1 MISQM
6 FINVNAIV
14 IILLNI
20 YKKYKKIKNDALDNG
35 NIISLKKNRII
46 YKIIFLKFFIEK
58 GINIRYN
65 NTIII

>member
-1 MISQM
+1 M

-20 YKKYKKIKNDALDNG
+20 FKKIKNDALDNG

>member
-1 MISQM
+1 MIFLM
-6 FINVNAIV
+6 FINVIV

-20 YKKYKKIKNDALDNG
+20 FKKIKNDTLDNG
-35 NIISLKKNRII
+35 NIISLKKIRII

>member
-1 MISQM
+1 MIFLM
-6 FINVNAIV
+6 FINAIV

-20 YKKYKKIKNDALDNG
+20 FKKIKNDALDNG
-35 NIISLKKNRII
+35 NIISLKKIRII

>member
-1 MISQM
+1 MIFLM
-6 FINVNAIV
+6 FINAIV

-20 YKKYKKIKNDALDNG
+20 FKKYEKIKNDMDNG
-35 NIISLKKNRII
+35 NIISLKKTRII
-46 YKIIFLKFFIEK
+46 YKIIFFKFFIEK

>member
-1 MISQM
+1 MIFLM
-6 FINVNAIV
+6 FINAIV

>member
-1 MISQM
+1 MISWM
-6 FINVNAIV
+6 FINVNTIV

-20 YKKYKKIKNDALDNG
+20 FKKYEKIKNDMDNG
-35 NIISLKKNRII
+35 NIISLKKTKII

>member
-1 MISQM
+1 MISWM
-6 FINVNAIV
+6 FINVNTIV

-20 YKKYKKIKNDALDNG
+20 FKKYEKIKNDMDNG
-35 NIISLKKNRII
+35 NIISLKKTRII

>member
-20 YKKYKKIKNDALDNG
+20 FKKIKNDALDNG
-35 NIISLKKNRII
+35 NIISLKKIRII

>member
-1 MISQM
+1 M
-6 FINVNAIV
+6 FINAIV

>member
-20 YKKYKKIKNDALDNG
+20 FKKIKNDALDNG